1 MAKKI
6 NSDEELLREYH
17 TYLRLERGF
26 SPNTIEGYEM
36 DLLKLRKYT
45 AKHAIDLVHTTFDQL
60 QEFVFETFKVF
71 PSETTQ
77 ARILA
82 GIHAWYR
89 FLLYKEYIDQDPSEL
104 LEGPK
109 KAKHLPVVLT
119 LEEINRLM
127 AAIDLSSNEG
137 HRNRAMMEILY
148 GSGLR
153 VSELV
158 NLPLSHIYLEE
169 HYMLIE
175 GKGSKQRLVPL
186 SPVAEEWFGYWMQE
200 RSTWP
205 VKPEARDFA
214 FINRYGRPLTRAMVF
229 TIVKKLCSEAGIN
242 KIISPHTLRHSFA
255 THLLQNGAD
264 LRVIQQLLGHE
275 DLATTEIYTHLEV
288 ADLRKAVLK
297 YHPANQIPNSFS
309 SSKGEE
315 L

>member
-1 MAKKI
+1 MAKAIK
-6 NSDEELLREYH
+6 SDTDLLREYH
-17 TYLRLERGF
+17 TYLRLERGY

-36 DLLKLRKYT
+36 DLEKLRQYT
-45 AKHAIDLVHTTFDQL
+45 KEQGIDFVKMTFDEL
-60 QEFVFETFKVF
+60 QEFIFMQFKDVH
-71 PSETTQ
+71 SEATQ

-82 GIHAWYR
+82 GIHAWFK
-89 FLLYKEYIDQDPSEL
+89 FLLYKDYIDQDPSEL

-109 KAKHLPVVLT
+109 KSKHLPTVLT
-119 LEEINRLM
+119 LDEINRMM
-127 AAIDLSSNEG
+127 AAIDLSSHEG
-137 HRNRAMMEILY
+137 HRNRAMMEMLY

-158 NLPLSHIYLEE
+158 NLRLSQIYLNE

-205 VKPEARDFA
+205 VKPESRDIA
-214 FINRYGRPLTRAMVF
+214 FVNRYGRPLTRAMVF
-229 TIVKKLCSEAGIN
+229 TIVRNLCAEAGIT
-242 KIISPHTLRHSFA
+242 KTVSPHTLRHSFA

-275 DLATTEIYTHLEV
+275 DLSTTEIYTHLDV
-288 ADLRKAVLK
+288 QDLRKAVLQC
-297 YHPANQIPNSFS
+297 HPANRQ
-309 SSKGEE
+309 
-315 L
+315 

>member
-1 MAKKI
+1 MAKIK
-6 NSDEELLREYH
+6 SDIDLRREYH
-17 TYLRLERGF
+17 TYLRLERGH

-36 DLLKLRKYT
+36 DLDKLRDY
-45 AKHAIDLVHTTFDQL
+45 AEEHHVDFVHMSFDEL
-60 QEFVFETFKVF
+60 QEFIFDQFKSIQ
-71 PSETTQ
+71 SEATQ

-82 GIHAWYR
+82 GIHAWFR
-89 FLLYKEYIDQDPSEL
+89 FLLYKDYIEQDPSEL

-109 KAKHLPVVLT
+109 KSKHLPTVLS
-119 LEEINRLM
+119 LEEVNRMM

-137 HRNRAMMEILY
+137 HRNRAMMEMLY

-158 NLPLSHIYLEE
+158 NLQLSKIYLNE

-200 RSTWP
+200 RSKWP
-205 VKPEARDFA
+205 IKPESKDIA
-214 FINRYGRPLTRAMVF
+214 FVNRYGRPLTRAMVF
-229 TIVKKLCSEAGIN
+229 TIVKRLCAEAGIT
-242 KIISPHTLRHSFA
+242 KTVSPHTLRHSFA

-275 DLATTEIYTHLEV
+275 DLATTEIYTHLDV
-288 ADLRKAVLK
+288 QDLRTAILQC
-297 YHPANQIPNSFS
+297 HPAN
-309 SSKGEE
+309 SK
-315 L
+315 